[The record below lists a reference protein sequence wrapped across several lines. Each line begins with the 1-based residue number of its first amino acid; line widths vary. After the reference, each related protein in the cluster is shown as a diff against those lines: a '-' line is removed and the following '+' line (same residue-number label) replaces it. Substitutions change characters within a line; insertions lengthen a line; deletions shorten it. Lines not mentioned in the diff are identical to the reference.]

1 MATAIVIAIKYFDD
15 SYYEN
20 AYYSKLAGISNK
32 ELNGLEIEFLNFI
45 EYSLYISPKQF
56 FTYR

>member
-1 MATAIVIAIKYFDD
+1 MATALVIAIKYFDD

-20 AYYSKLAGISNK
+20 VYYSKLAGISNK
-32 ELNGLEIEFLNFI
+32 ELNGLEIEFLNLI
-45 EYSLYISPKQF
+45 DYSLYISPKQF